1 MSQENQAAQITQ
13 LKNQLETVK
22 SVLASQNNQATQL
35 ARALDTLKNEVSQLK
50 AAIAKQSK

>member
-13 LKNQLETVK
+13 LRNQLETVK
-22 SVLASQNNQATQL
+22 SVLASQNNQVTQL
-35 ARALDTLKNEVSQLK
+35 AGALDTLKNEVSQLK